1 MWACDLTIACVW
13 LFNCPS
19 QPQNKASRQIM
30 FSHSSS
36 GGNLLFHHCRGNR
49 SQCILVTLKRGKRGG
64 LFPPPLPPPPPFY
77 LMKLLYPAISAWT
90 TCIKQWELLSAS
102 LTFPMAATTACCNP
116 RMSLFC
122 LQKWATSCRNTA
134 DYQNLVISNLNCYM
148 VFKQDFS
155 STQRSKT
162 RILNRQKWSP
172 NTKGILWLNKY
183 NNNAL

>member
-1 MWACDLTIACVW
+1 
-13 LFNCPS
+13 
-19 QPQNKASRQIM
+19 
-30 FSHSSS
+30 
-36 GGNLLFHHCRGNR
+36 
-49 SQCILVTLKRGKRGG
+49 
-64 LFPPPLPPPPPFY
+64 
-77 LMKLLYPAISAWT
+77 
-90 TCIKQWELLSAS
+90 
-102 LTFPMAATTACCNP
+102 MAATTACCNP

-134 DYQNLVISNLNCYM
+134 DYQNLIISNLNCCM

-183 NNNAL
+183 NNNALQILLFFSFLFLFFLNLFTSHTLKMKHNSNHKCINYKNRNKAESTALSFVTLFLFNSSIRPVCYSHAAINEFQIQEK